1 MKQRRFTEEQ
11 ISTILKSVEDGQKVV
26 DVCRTHAVSEAT
38 SYRWKS
44 MDGGLEGSQ
53 VQRLRHLEEE
63 NRNVSSRMRQM
74 TIRNSVSA
82 APGRPPAAPRSA
94 AG

>member
-11 ISTILKSVEDGQKVV
+11 IITILKSVEDGQKVV

-44 MDGGLEGSQ
+44 RYGGMDVSQ

-63 NRNVSSRMRQM
+63 NRRLKHIVADLTLDN
-74 TIRNSVSA
+74 A
-82 APGRPPAAPRSA
+82 ALKDVIGKKW
-94 AG
+94 

>member
-63 NRNVSSRMRQM
+63 NRRLKHIVADLTLDN
-74 TIRNSVSA
+74 A
-82 APGRPPAAPRSA
+82 ALNDVIEKKW
-94 AG
+94 